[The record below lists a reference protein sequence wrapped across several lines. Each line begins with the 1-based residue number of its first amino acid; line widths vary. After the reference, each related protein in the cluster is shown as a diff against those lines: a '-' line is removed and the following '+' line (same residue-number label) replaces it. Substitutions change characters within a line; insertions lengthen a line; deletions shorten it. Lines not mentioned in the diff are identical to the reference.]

1 MLDNK
6 QNYLKLYVKY
16 SRMPLP
22 QLQKELR
29 EMYTKRYIEH
39 DIECTEIYRVAA
51 RAYNIRT
58 RSGTGL
64 IFHMKNFIPTFIILI
79 IGSMFK

>member
-6 QNYLKLYVKY
+6 QNYLKLYAKY
-16 SRMPLP
+16 SKMPLP

-29 EMYTKRYIEH
+29 EMYIKRYTEH
-39 DIECTEIYRVAA
+39 DIECTETYRVAA

-58 RSGTGL
+58 RSGSGL
-64 IFHMKNFIPTFIILI
+64 IFHLKNFVPTFIILI
-79 IGSMFK
+79 IVGMFK

>member
-29 EMYTKRYIEH
+29 EMYTKRYTEH

>member
-1 MLDNK
+1 MLDDK
-6 QNYLKLYVKY
+6 RNYLKLHLKY
-16 SRMPLP
+16 SKMPLP

-64 IFHMKNFIPTFIILI
+64 IFHLKNFVPMFIILI
-79 IGSMFK
+79 IVGMFE

>member
-64 IFHMKNFIPTFIILI
+64 IFHLKNFVPTIVILI
-79 IGSMFK
+79 IVGMFE